1 MIFGLAREAGRT
13 NLRLMTDAPA
23 PAAPNA
29 SQIDYWNDA
38 AGRTWVE
45 LTNLLDQQIEGLGR
59 SAMAALAPKAGERI
73 LDVGC
78 GCGQTSLALAGA
90 VGPKGAVTG
99 LDISRV
105 MLDEAGRRAREAGL
119 ANLELRE
126 ADAQT
131 ASLAAG
137 AYDGLFSRFGV
148 MFFADP
154 TAAFRNLAAALKPG
168 GRLAFV
174 CWRTLMENHWMLVP
188 MMAALKR
195 LPPPAPPEPGAPGPF
210 AFADPERIRGILAGA
225 GFADIAIA
233 PLDTDVGGNALDDS
247 LKLALRVGPLGALL
261 RENPQAAPLVIDDI
275 RAALAERVRDG
286 AVWMPGAVWIVT
298 ATKA

>member
-1 MIFGLAREAGRT
+1 
-13 NLRLMTDAPA
+13 MTDATAA
-23 PAAPNA
+23 PAPNA
-29 SQIDYWNDA
+29 SQIDYWNDV

-59 SAMAALAPKAGERI
+59 SAMDALGPKAGERV

-78 GCGQTSLALAGA
+78 GCGQTSLALTEA
-90 VGPKGAVTG
+90 VGPGGAVTG
-99 LDISRV
+99 LDISHV
-105 MLDEAGRRAREAGL
+105 MLDEARRSAREAGL
-119 ANLELRE
+119 ANLEFRE

-131 ASLAAG
+131 APLDPG

-154 TAAFRNLAAALKPG
+154 TAAFGNLAGALKPG

-188 MMAALKR
+188 MQAALKR

-210 AFADPERIRGILAGA
+210 AFADPERVRGILTGA
-225 GFADIAIA
+225 GFSDIKIA
-233 PLDTDVGGNALDDS
+233 PLDADVGGNPLEDS

-261 RENPQAAPLVIDDI
+261 RENPEAAPLVIDDI

-298 ATKA
+298 ARKP